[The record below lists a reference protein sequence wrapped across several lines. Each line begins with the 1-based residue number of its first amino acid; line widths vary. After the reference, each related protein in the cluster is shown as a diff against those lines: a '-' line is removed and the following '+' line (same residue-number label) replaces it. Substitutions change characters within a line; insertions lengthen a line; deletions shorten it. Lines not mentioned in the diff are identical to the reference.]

1 MHPEI
6 GCIKKINIKINKT
19 KNDRINIYYSAF
31 FNSPLPVNVQ
41 LNVAVS
47 PLVAVADRLV
57 TNALPV

>member
-6 GCIKKINIKINKT
+6 GCIKK
-19 KNDRINIYYSAF
+19 DIYKQKMIELISIYSALDS
-31 FNSPLPVNVQ
+31 SPFPVKVQ

-47 PLVAVADRLV
+47 PLVAVALRLV